1 MTKRKNKA
9 NKNKNKS
16 MNIVNKKLWDL
27 KSYNNIVQNLKIH
40 HNKTGVFKQQLNQ
53 IQPND
58 NNNPKKTKRTYVP
71 GRHFCMTVQ
80 LSSTSSPRPILPKKK
95 KKMVEYKYTQ

>member
-1 MTKRKNKA
+1 MGFKV
-9 NKNKNKS
+9 
-16 MNIVNKKLWDL
+16 IQQC
-27 KSYNNIVQNLKIH
+27 IVQNLKIH

-58 NNNPKKTKRTYVP
+58 NNNPKKKTKRTYVP

-95 KKMVEYKYTQ
+95 KMVEYKYTQVAIYL

>member
-58 NNNPKKTKRTYVP
+58 NNNPKKTKRTYVR

-95 KKMVEYKYTQ
+95 KNG